1 MMEAK
6 VKELKIFEHVILLA
20 LKEEWPI
27 SQEMQANSRSWK
39 SKESSF
45 SLELLEGISPTDN
58 LTLGQS
64 EFNFGFLTSCS
75 VR

>member
-6 VKELKIFEHVILLA
+6 VKELKRFEHVTLLA

-27 SQEMQANSRSWK
+27 SQEMQVTSRSWK

-45 SLELLEGISPTDN
+45 PPECLEGTSPTDN
-58 LTLGQS
+58 LILDQS
-64 EFNFGFLTSCS
+64 EFNFGFLTF
-75 VR
+75 